1 MGPLRSPIGPP
12 SRNSIL
18 TIPRS
23 REGGQGRAPR
33 PDGIDT
39 TRDAGAARIA
49 ATTAPRWRRVR
60 AAPAQ
65 NKLLTVQ
72 RSMPGR

>member
-1 MGPLRSPIGPP
+1 MGPLRLSIDYP

-33 PDGIDT
+33 PDGIDAT
-39 TRDAGAARIA
+39 LDAGAARIA
-49 ATTAPRWRRVR
+49 ATTASRWR
-60 AAPAQ
+60 Q
-65 NKLLTVQ
+65 
-72 RSMPGR
+72 GRCRTRTE

>member
-1 MGPLRSPIGPP
+1 MGPLRSPIDYP

-33 PDGIDT
+33 PDGIDAT
-39 TRDAGAARIA
+39 LDAGAARIA
-49 ATTAPRWRRVR
+49 ATKSR
-60 AAPAQ
+60 AGGGYVSHPHGI
-65 NKLLTVQ
+65 
-72 RSMPGR
+72 SY